1 MNIIFDCK
9 CLFSSFDFQMNEI
22 FSWAPAELLADTMS
36 LCLVGKL
43 DLLGTVKIQSM
54 NLWLMHE
61 CDI

>member
-1 MNIIFDCK
+1 
-9 CLFSSFDFQMNEI
+9 MNEI

-43 DLLGTVKIQSM
+43 DLLGTVKRQSM